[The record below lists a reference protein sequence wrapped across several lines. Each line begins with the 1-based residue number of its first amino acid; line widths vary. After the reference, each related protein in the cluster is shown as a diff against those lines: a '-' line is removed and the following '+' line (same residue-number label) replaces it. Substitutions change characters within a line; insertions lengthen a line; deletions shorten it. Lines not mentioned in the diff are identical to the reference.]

1 MRYVRPLLKEPQR
14 ASGFEALKLDDGPV
28 NVKTFPYT
36 APDGTPLT
44 PTIEAF
50 FRDWHPEGWKLHYPQ
65 LPGVVMKGGKDKEG
79 RDKYVSIPPELL
91 R

>member
-1 MRYVRPLLKEPQR
+1 VRYVRPLLKEPNR
-14 ASGFEALKLDDGPV
+14 ACGWEAARLDDAPV
-28 NVKTFPYT
+28 SIKTFPYT
-36 APDGTPLT
+36 SPDGTALT

-50 FRDWHPEGWKLHYPQ
+50 FRDLHPEGWRLQWPQ
-65 LPGVVMKGGKDKEG
+65 LPGVVMKAGKDKEG